1 MGEGVLYPVPSL
13 GLAGFLTSEKTI
25 LLSLVFCFLEWKY
38 LLTIFLPEVLSF
50 WPVLLPHS
58 LSLFFAFAFW
68 NSGNNVFEGTLGT
81 QNVLYIN
88 TKKDCQSCMC
98 AFLCELSLD
107 W

>member
-68 NSGNNVFEGTLGT
+68 NSGNNVFEGTLGHKMCCTST
-81 QNVLYIN
+81 Q
-88 TKKDCQSCMC
+88 K
-98 AFLCELSLD
+98 
-107 W
+107 